1 MYRRQKIRINEKERW
16 ISFKSTQDL
25 VDKALELYAA
35 ECKSD
40 SVLLGDYLLHWFESY
55 KRPMLEYNTANNYH
69 CMIKNHILPVMGKK
83 PISEVDVEDVQQI
96 MSRLHS
102 ASTAKQVKSI
112 INLVMEAAIADEL
125 YCHPNPT
132 RDKRLS
138 MPTAREKRNALESNQ
153 LGQLM
158 ACLSE
163 LSAECSRLLAVL
175 LMTGSR
181 RSEALAVRWEEI
193 DWNAGTI
200 HLQRVI
206 RCRNNT
212 PEVSTKMKT
221 ASANRTV
228 SLRPEPIPYLGS
240 PQENGFIISS
250 GGEPITERQYMNLWN
265 RILRELKKLG
275 FTEHFTAHQLRHT
288 YATVAANSGQ
298 IPIKVLQGMMGH
310 ANFQTTMNTYADFD
324 AEKICENSRE
334 LGQKYAEMAQKLQER

>member
-1 MYRRQKIRINEKERW
+1 
-16 ISFKSTQDL
+16 
-25 VDKALELYAA
+25 
-35 ECKSD
+35 
-40 SVLLGDYLLHWFESY
+40 
-55 KRPMLEYNTANNYH
+55 
-69 CMIKNHILPVMGKK
+69 
-83 PISEVDVEDVQQI
+83 
-96 MSRLHS
+96 
-102 ASTAKQVKSI
+102 
-112 INLVMEAAIADEL
+112 
-125 YCHPNPT
+125 
-132 RDKRLS
+132 

-181 RSEALAVRWEEI
+181 RSEALAVRWEDI

-206 RCRNNT
+206 RFRNNT

-228 SLRPEPIPYLGS
+228 SLWPELIPYLGS
-240 PQENGFIISS
+240 PQETGFIISS

-334 LGQKYAEMAQKLQER
+334 LGQKYAEMAQKVAGKMNGIQTCKSL